1 MANSHLPPVPPA
13 SRAPQGG
20 KNTAG
25 GKTNPKDARAGGG
38 GSGGSHQGGVSSA
51 TQSNRKSGDR

>member
-20 KNTAG
+20 KDKAG
-25 GKTNPKDARAGGG
+25 SKANPKDARAGGG
-38 GSGGSHQGGVSSA
+38 RAGGQQGGVSSA
-51 TQSNRKSGDR
+51 TQSNRKQGDR